1 MRNRVES
8 WKALVF
14 ENAKV
19 SAKKESAKDARRIS
33 LLGFNVLAGFHF
45 GTFSE
50 KLPKMFIQRQTL
62 GVSPLVG
69 ILRKILQRQETANVR
84 MYPSST
90 CIITVST
97 LSSSPSSSS
106 IDFNK
111 LLLSA

>member
-84 MYPSST
+84 MCPSS
-90 CIITVST
+90 IITVST

-111 LLLSA
+111 LL